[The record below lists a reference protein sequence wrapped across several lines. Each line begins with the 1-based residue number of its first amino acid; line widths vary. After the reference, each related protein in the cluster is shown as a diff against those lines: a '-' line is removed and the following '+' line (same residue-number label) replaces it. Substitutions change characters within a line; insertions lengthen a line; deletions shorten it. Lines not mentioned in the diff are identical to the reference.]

1 MEASTRSLQ
10 FSFIKRVKHRN
21 FSFTNYVGKGTT
33 SPAIESNRKKNLS
46 FAKTK
51 YNPPDPIQ
59 RNDQP
64 ELIPIADIIEVD
76 PIRPR
81 VLKQTSITNFF
92 KR

>member
-10 FSFIKRVKHRN
+10 FSFMKRVKHRN

-51 YNPPDPIQ
+51 KMYCGIYEEKSERELYANSECFFGEIWPENWK
-59 RNDQP
+59 ND
-64 ELIPIADIIEVD
+64 
-76 PIRPR
+76 
-81 VLKQTSITNFF
+81 S
-92 KR
+92 

>member
-21 FSFTNYVGKGTT
+21 FSFTNYVGKGT
-33 SPAIESNRKKNLS
+33 
-46 FAKTK
+46 
-51 YNPPDPIQ
+51 NPPDPIQ

>member
-1 MEASTRSLQ
+1 MTH
-10 FSFIKRVKHRN
+10 KHRRI
-21 FSFTNYVGKGTT
+21 FFHILHMFW
-33 SPAIESNRKKNLS
+33 AIEAHNHVE
-46 FAKTK
+46 